1 MMFTHFSVNTSQ
13 QFRLR
18 ANFDKWRN
26 MAKTARV
33 TTNIVSKISQINNKH
48 ISARY
53 RASLLILT
61 HALQKCSHKV
71 LMTSFKQLVASS
83 VMLFTLQ
90 KSAIIPHSLSHNASL
105 QDIREEVRSK
115 TPEAATRKSLN
126 NLKVPYL
133 PLKRDTA
140 SMHPVEREFWAEK
153 KKEEDKE
160 FNTTLHLELPSRLNI
175 SGFSQESNEGGIA
188 NHDRLVGTGS
198 SIVARYGR
206 KSSNGSRENL
216 DHDTLSRSPKHLS
229 FIQYRVNLMEKG
241 SGKKKGKKP
250 EMSERTVNFL
260 KEFEANK
267 YLNQRKNKNDALNKS
282 DIASSTR
289 KSKYNRDSANQTFHY
304 NRPANNSFVTNEN
317 LGESFSLKNTEDFFK
332 KSAK

>member
-1 MMFTHFSVNTSQ
+1 MMFTLFSVNTSHK
-13 QFRLR
+13 FRLR

-33 TTNIVSKISQINNKH
+33 TTNIVSKISKINNKH

-53 RASLLILT
+53 RASILILT
-61 HALQKCSHKV
+61 HVLQKCSQKV
-71 LMTSFKQLVASS
+71 LMSSFKQLVASS

-115 TPEAATRKSLN
+115 TPDAATHKSLN

-140 SMHPVEREFWAEK
+140 SIHPIEREFWAEK

-160 FNTTLHLELPSRLNI
+160 FNTTLHLELPSKLNI
-175 SGFSQESNEGGIA
+175 SGFSQESNEGIA
-188 NHDRLVGTGS
+188 NHERLVGTGS

-206 KSSNGSRENL
+206 KSSMGSRENL
-216 DHDTLSRSPKHLS
+216 DNDTLSRSPKHLS
-229 FIQYRVNLMEKG
+229 FIQYRVNLIEKG

-250 EMSERTVNFL
+250 EMSKRTVNFL

-267 YLNQRKNKNDALNKS
+267 YLNQRKNKGDALNKS

-289 KSKYNRDSANQTFHY
+289 KSKYNRDLGNQTFHY
-304 NRPANNSFVTNEN
+304 NRPANNSFATNEN

-332 KSAK
+332 KAK